1 MAKRHPPRKR
11 CSGRFPPRGPDG
23 PGDLSGP
30 GAGRRAG
37 RGRLLVVG
45 VLFLVPRPHHPQAL
59 LAVSDPAGLRDQH
72 PVDPARCGPRHLQCR
87 NRGGLFSGL
96 FSLAAIWPSLAIGAR
111 RCHDR
116 GRSGWF
122 QLIMLIPLIGWIW
135 LLVEIGF
142 LRGTEGPNRFGPDP
156 LHTGY

>member
-1 MAKRHPPRKR
+1 
-11 CSGRFPPRGPDG
+11 
-23 PGDLSGP
+23 
-30 GAGRRAG
+30 
-37 RGRLLVVG
+37 
-45 VLFLVPRPHHPQAL
+45 
-59 LAVSDPAGLRDQH
+59 
-72 PVDPARCGPRHLQCR
+72 
-87 NRGGLFSGL
+87 
-96 FSLAAIWPSLAIGAR
+96 LAIGAR